1 MDELDRLFYLV
12 VRTVRDMRPE
22 FLSRPFEVGE
32 LLAFVPYRTARTEI
46 GAETNDDY
54 AHLLTRLLAGE
65 RGYLFAD
72 DLMQDD
78 LRAELAGSNPDLTA
92 YRSYLNAHLSLS
104 QEHAR
109 QALDAMGPAT
119 GVPDMDAELPAP
131 AAPAAGVPAVPRPS
145 APAPVAAPPRPVAA
159 PPRPIAAPA
168 PAAHRPMD
176 PGADSPRRTGR
187 PGCRYCGQHLPEG
200 REVFARTAGRTY
212 WPDGARRAVR
222 NSSQPGSFAS
232 PADGQQHHN
241 RRSVLFYRM
250 SVRHR

>member
-46 GAETNDDY
+46 GADTNDDY

-78 LRAELAGSNPDLTA
+78 LRAELGGSNPDLTA

-119 GVPDMDAELPAP
+119 GVPEVDAQLPAP
-131 AAPAAGVPAVPRPS
+131 LPAAPRPS
-145 APAPVAAPPRPVAA
+145 APSPVIAPRPVAA
-159 PPRPIAAPA
+159 PPRPVVSPA

-176 PGADSPRRTGR
+176 PSADSPRRAGR

-200 REVFARTAGRTY
+200 REVVFCPHCGQNLL
-212 WPDGARRAVR
+212 ARRCAAC
-222 NSSQPGSFAS
+222 SAELE
-232 PADGQQHHN
+232 PAWKFCVACG
-241 RRSVLFYRM
+241 RAGTP
-250 SVRHR
+250 

>member
-46 GAETNDDY
+46 GADTNDDY

-78 LRAELAGSNPDLTA
+78 LRAELGGSNPDLTA

-119 GVPDMDAELPAP
+119 GVPEVDAELPAA
-131 AAPAAGVPAVPRPS
+131 AAPRPPAVPPVIAPPRP
-145 APAPVAAPPRPVAA
+145 VIAPPRPVAA
-159 PPRPIAAPA
+159 PPRPVASPS

-176 PGADSPRRTGR
+176 PGADSPRRAGR

-200 REVFARTAGRTY
+200 REVVFCPHCGQNLL
-212 WPDGARRAVR
+212 ARRCAAC
-222 NSSQPGSFAS
+222 SAELE
-232 PADGQQHHN
+232 PAWKFCVACG
-241 RRSVLFYRM
+241 RAGTP
-250 SVRHR
+250 

>member
-12 VRTVRDMRPE
+12 VRSVRDMRPE

-46 GAETNDDY
+46 GADTNDDY

-78 LRAELAGSNPDLTA
+78 LRAELGGSNPDLTA

-119 GVPDMDAELPAP
+119 SVPEVDAELPALVPP
-131 AAPAAGVPAVPRPS
+131 APRPS
-145 APAPVAAPPRPVAA
+145 PVPPVIATPRQLPAPPRPVVS
-159 PPRPIAAPA
+159 PS

-176 PGADSPRRTGR
+176 PGADSPRRAGR

-200 REVFARTAGRTY
+200 REVVFCPHCGQNLL
-212 WPDGARRAVR
+212 ARRCAAC
-222 NSSQPGSFAS
+222 SAELE
-232 PADGQQHHN
+232 PAWKFCVACG
-241 RRSVLFYRM
+241 RAATP
-250 SVRHR
+250 